1 MRINE
6 KDIYMYTIS
15 FDIRNGSGVKRTA
28 ILEAINAI
36 PGSDIVSEGM
46 HVPDCHTV
54 NETINKSGE
63 TIFVESIN
71 DSTRDVDVFSHLPWK
86 EFRKKLLRIIDSTNF
101 TYVRVAQYTELDVLV

>member
-1 MRINE
+1 MRINGKE
-6 KDIYMYTIS
+6 VYMYLIS

-36 PGSDIVSEGM
+36 PDSGIASEGM

-54 NETINKSGE
+54 HETINKSGE

-71 DSTRDVDVFSHLPWK
+71 DSTRDVDVFSHLPWR
-86 EFRKKLLRIIDSTNF
+86 EFRKKLSRIIDRTNF
-101 TYVRVAQYTELDVLV
+101 TYVRVTQYTEYDLLV